1 MYSYIKSM
9 SEIKEVEMQQELKQ
23 EKEYVY
29 NKNNKA
35 KIVKRKYTVTSENA
49 RNPDIRNRIIEVM
62 NKNKEEL
69 LKHICILNGYLFQYY
84 SSSIIKLHGIPFLE
98 TCGSSVKNPVK
109 SLPYFW

>member
-1 MYSYIKSM
+1 M

-69 LKHICILNGYLFQYY
+69 LKVDERKVIKSIQELLKKENLPGSYNFIKKHWLILKE
-84 SSSIIKLHGIPFLE
+84 S
-98 TCGSSVKNPVK
+98 K
-109 SLPYFW
+109 SNE